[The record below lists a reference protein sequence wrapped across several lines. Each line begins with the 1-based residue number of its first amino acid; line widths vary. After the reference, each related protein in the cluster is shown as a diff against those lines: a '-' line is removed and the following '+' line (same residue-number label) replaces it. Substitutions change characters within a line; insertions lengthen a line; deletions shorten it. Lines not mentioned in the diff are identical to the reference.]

1 MRSRYILA
9 LGSLALTVTL
19 SATIAAQTS
28 PNSSPSQ
35 TAPRNQT
42 GSTGDAQQKQS
53 SGQGPSID
61 DELQLNQDQR
71 QKIAAVVDD
80 EKKQLVAVRD
90 DTSLTMEQKQ
100 QKAMEIRQA
109 GATRIRSYLTPE
121 QLQKLATIQERE
133 KQKQEN
139 NTGAPPPQQR

>member
-1 MRSRYILA
+1 MRGSYLLA
-9 LGSLALTVTL
+9 LASLALTVTL

-61 DELQLNQDQR
+61 DELQLTQDQR
-71 QKIAAVVDD
+71 KKVAAVVDD
-80 EKKQLVAVRD
+80 EKKQLVAVGD

-100 QKAMEIRQA
+100 QKAMQIRQA

-121 QLQKLATIQERE
+121 QLQKLAAIQERE

>member
-1 MRSRYILA
+1 MRNRYVLA
-9 LGSLALTVTL
+9 LASLVLTVTP

-35 TAPRNQT
+35 TAPRNQA
-42 GSTGDAQQKQS
+42 GSTGDAQQNQS

-80 EKKQLVAVRD
+80 EKKQLVAVGD

-100 QKAMEIRQA
+100 QKAMQIRQA

-121 QLQKLATIQERE
+121 QLQKLSTIQERE

-139 NTGAPPPQQR
+139 NTGVPPPQQR

>member
-1 MRSRYILA
+1 MRSRYVLA
-9 LGSLALTVTL
+9 LASLVLTVTP

-42 GSTGDAQQKQS
+42 GSTGDAQQNQS

-80 EKKQLVAVRD
+80 EKKQLVAVGD

-100 QKAMEIRQA
+100 QKAMQIRQA

-121 QLQKLATIQERE
+121 QLQKLSTIQDRE

>member
-1 MRSRYILA
+1 MRSRYVLA
-9 LGSLALTVTL
+9 LAFLALTVTL
-19 SATIAAQTS
+19 SATLAAQTS

-53 SGQGPSID
+53 SAQGPAID
-61 DELQLNQDQR
+61 DELQLTQDQR
-71 QKIAAVVDD
+71 QKVAAVVDD
-80 EKKQLVAVRD
+80 EKKQLVAVGD

-100 QKAMEIRQA
+100 QKAMQIRQA

-121 QLQKLATIQERE
+121 QLQKLSTIQERE

>member
-1 MRSRYILA
+1 MRGSYLLA
-9 LGSLALTVTL
+9 LASLALTVTL
-19 SATIAAQTS
+19 NATIAAQTS

-61 DELQLNQDQR
+61 DELQLTQDQR
-71 QKIAAVVDD
+71 KKVAAVVDD
-80 EKKQLVAVRD
+80 EKKQLVAVGD

-100 QKAMEIRQA
+100 QKAVQIRQA
-109 GATRIRSYLTPE
+109 GATRIRSYLAPE
-121 QLQKLATIQERE
+121 QSQKLAAIQERE

>member
-1 MRSRYILA
+1 MRSRYVLA
-9 LGSLALTVTL
+9 LASLALTVTL

-28 PNSSPSQ
+28 PSSSPSQ

-61 DELQLNQDQR
+61 DELQLTQDQR

-100 QKAMEIRQA
+100 QKGMQIRQA

>member
-1 MRSRYILA
+1 MRTRYVLA

-35 TAPRNQT
+35 VVPRNQT

-53 SGQGPSID
+53 SGQVPSID
-61 DELQLNQDQR
+61 DELQLTQDQR
-71 QKIAAVVDD
+71 QKIATVVDD
-80 EKKQLVAVRD
+80 EKRQLVAVGD

-100 QKAMEIRQA
+100 QKAMQIRQA

>member
-1 MRSRYILA
+1 MRSRYVLA
-9 LGSLALTVTL
+9 LASLALTVTL
-19 SATIAAQTS
+19 GATIAAQTS

-53 SGQGPSID
+53 GGQGPSID
-61 DELQLNQDQR
+61 DELQLTQDQR

-100 QKAMEIRQA
+100 QKGMQIRQA

-139 NTGAPPPQQR
+139 NTGAPPPQPR

>member
-1 MRSRYILA
+1 MRSRYVLA
-9 LGSLALTVTL
+9 LASLALTVTL

-28 PNSSPSQ
+28 SNSSPSQ

-53 SGQGPSID
+53 GGQGPSID
-61 DELQLNQDQR
+61 DELQLTQDQR

-100 QKAMEIRQA
+100 QK
-109 GATRIRSYLTPE
+109 
-121 QLQKLATIQERE
+121 
-133 KQKQEN
+133 
-139 NTGAPPPQQR
+139 

>member
-1 MRSRYILA
+1 MRTRYVLA
-9 LGSLALTVTL
+9 LASLALTVTL

-42 GSTGDAQQKQS
+42 GSTGDAQQQQS

-61 DELQLNQDQR
+61 DELQLTQDQR

-80 EKKQLVAVRD
+80 EKKQFVAVRD
-90 DTSLTMEQKQ
+90 DTYLTMEQKQ
-100 QKAMEIRQA
+100 QKGMQIRQA
-109 GATRIRSYLTPE
+109 GATQIRSYLTPE

-133 KQKQEN
+133 EQKQKN
-139 NTGAPPPQQR
+139 DTVAPPPPQR

>member
-1 MRSRYILA
+1 MRSRYVLA
-9 LGSLALTVTL
+9 LASLVLTVTP

-42 GSTGDAQQKQS
+42 GSTGDAQQNHS

-80 EKKQLVAVRD
+80 EKKQLVAVGD

-100 QKAMEIRQA
+100 QKAMQIRQA

-121 QLQKLATIQERE
+121 QLQKLSTIQERE

>member
-1 MRSRYILA
+1 MRTRYVLA
-9 LGSLALTVTL
+9 LASLALTVTL

-35 TAPRNQT
+35 VVPRNQT

-53 SGQGPSID
+53 SGQVPSID
-61 DELQLNQDQR
+61 DELQLTQDQR
-71 QKIAAVVDD
+71 QKIATVVDD
-80 EKKQLVAVRD
+80 EKRQLVAVGD

-100 QKAMEIRQA
+100 QKAMQIRQA

>member
-1 MRSRYILA
+1 MRSRYVLA
-9 LGSLALTVTL
+9 LAFLALTVTL
-19 SATIAAQTS
+19 SATLAAQTS

-61 DELQLNQDQR
+61 DELQLTQDQR
-71 QKIAAVVDD
+71 QKVAAVVDD
-80 EKKQLVAVRD
+80 EKKQLVAVGD

-100 QKAMEIRQA
+100 QKAMQIRQA

-133 KQKQEN
+133 RQKQEN

>member
-1 MRSRYILA
+1 MRTRYVLA
-9 LGSLALTVTL
+9 LASLALTVTL

-35 TAPRNQT
+35 VVPRNQT

-53 SGQGPSID
+53 SGQVPSID
-61 DELQLNQDQR
+61 DELQLTQDQR
-71 QKIAAVVDD
+71 QKIATVVDD
-80 EKKQLVAVRD
+80 EKRQLVAVGD

-100 QKAMEIRQA
+100 QKAMQVRQA
-109 GATRIRSYLTPE
+109 GATRIRSYLTAE

>member
-1 MRSRYILA
+1 MRSHYVLA
-9 LGSLALTVTL
+9 LASLALTVTL
-19 SATIAAQTS
+19 SATVAAQTS
-28 PNSSPSQ
+28 PNSSSSQ

-42 GSTGDAQQKQS
+42 GSAGDAQQKQS
-53 SGQGPSID
+53 SGQGSSID

-80 EKKQLVAVRD
+80 EKKQLVAVGA
-90 DTSLTMEQKQ
+90 DTSLTVEQKQ
-100 QKAMEIRQA
+100 QEAMQIRQA
-109 GATRIRSYLTPE
+109 GATQIRSYLTPE

-139 NTGAPPPQQR
+139 NTGAPPPQHH

>member
-1 MRSRYILA
+1 MRSRYVLA
-9 LGSLALTVTL
+9 LASLALTVTL

-28 PNSSPSQ
+28 SNSSPSQ

-53 SGQGPSID
+53 GGQGPSID
-61 DELQLNQDQR
+61 DELQLTQDQR

-100 QKAMEIRQA
+100 QKGMQIRQA